1 MPSSVVITASFLYLG
16 LLFAIAHYVD
26 SRSSVKHVLSRNPYI
41 YTLSIAVF
49 CTSWTYYGSV
59 GRAATS
65 GLDFL
70 PIYLGPTL
78 VFVLWSS
85 LWIKIIRI
93 CKQNR
98 ITSIADFIA
107 SRYGK
112 RSALGGLVTIIAV
125 VGTTPYISL
134 QLKSIA
140 TSFRILITYSGGG
153 TVPEIPI
160 EPIFFI
166 DTTLIVAIALALF
179 AILFGTRH
187 IDASEHHEGLVAAI
201 AFESVVKLVA
211 FLCVGVFVTYGIFD
225 GFGDIFQR
233 ASVDPELSK
242 LFTASNGPD
251 YSLWMTMIILSMAA
265 IICLPRQFYITAV
278 ENPDESYVRK
288 ATWLFPLYLLVIN
301 LFVLPIA
308 LGGRLAFS
316 SAPADADMFVLTVP
330 LYYDHGVIS
339 LIAFLGGLSAATSM
353 VIVASIALAT
363 MVCNDLV
370 MPIILRARWF
380 RANQN
385 ADLTG
390 LLLAIRR
397 ISILLIL
404 ILGYGYYRFASE
416 SYSLVTIGLVSF
428 AAAAQF
434 APPIIGGIFW
444 KSGTFN
450 GAIVGL
456 SLGFGLWIY
465 TLLLPSLAQ
474 SGWLPI
480 SLIEQGPYGIEW
492 LKPYALFGLDGFDQ
506 LTHALIWSMLGNI
519 GGYWI
524 VSLLSH
530 QTAIERIQAKLFVD
544 VFKLTEKGGDNTYWR
559 GSVTVD
565 ELQQLVG
572 RFVGVGKVAEAFE
585 TFAAERNMILR
596 KNHVVDAALLEYAER
611 LLAGSIGSATAR
623 VLVGSIVKGEIVSI
637 DEVYRILDETS
648 QVIEYSHQLE
658 QKSAELQ
665 EATRQ
670 LQMANARLKELDS
683 LKDDFLSMVS
693 HELRTPLTSLRA
705 FGEILSDNPDV
716 SVEERAKFLGIIITE
731 SERLT
736 RLIDQLLDLAKM
748 EAGRMDWALGDVD
761 LLSAV
766 NEAVTALNGLIK
778 ERKITLTTDLPSWLP
793 TVQADRDQ
801 LIQVVVNLVSN
812 AIKFCDPYDGHIHL
826 AVINAGD
833 HVTVTVEDNGMGI
846 PAPLKEKIFERFHQS
861 LSVTGNKPQG
871 SGLGLAICRQI
882 ITFLGGKIWAEN
894 TQRGGAKFTFT
905 VPLPVDRLNKLDRRG
920 PQGMSLKTDG

>member
-1 MPSSVVITASFLYLG
+1 MSSGLVLTVSFLYLG

-26 SRSSVKHVLSRNPYI
+26 TRAAVKRILSRNPYI

-49 CTSWTYYGSV
+49 CTSWTFYGSV
-59 GRAATS
+59 GRAATT

-78 VFVLWSS
+78 VFVLWSFV
-85 LWIKIIRI
+85 WIKIIRI
-93 CKQNR
+93 CKQHR

-112 RSALGGLVTIIAV
+112 STALGGLVTVIAV
-125 VGTTPYISL
+125 IGTTPYISL

-140 TSFRILITYSGGG
+140 TSFRILIASSGGILP
-153 TVPEIPI
+153 TAPV
-160 EPIFFI
+160 EPIFFM

-201 AFESVVKLVA
+201 AFESVVKLLA
-211 FLCVGVFVTYGIFD
+211 FLTVGAFVTYGIFN
-225 GFGDIFQR
+225 GFTDIFER
-233 ASVDPELSK
+233 ASVDPELSR
-242 LFTASNGPD
+242 LFTVSQGEG
-251 YSLWMTMIILSMAA
+251 YTLWMTMTLLSMAA

-278 ENPDESYVRK
+278 ENPDENYMRK
-288 ATWLFPLYLLVIN
+288 ATWLFPAYLLVIN
-301 LFVLPIA
+301 IFVLPIA
-308 LGGRLAFS
+308 IGGRLAF
-316 SAPADADMFVLTVP
+316 AGTPADADMFVLTVP
-330 LYYDHGVIS
+330 LYYDHGLIS
-339 LIAFLGGLSAATSM
+339 LFAFLGGLSAATSM
-353 VIVASIALAT
+353 VIVAAIALST

-370 MPIILRARWF
+370 MPVLLRWKWLGIGK
-380 RANQN
+380 N

-390 LLLAIRR
+390 LLLTIRR
-397 ISILLIL
+397 CSILVIL

-434 APPIIGGIFW
+434 APAIIGGIFW
-444 KSGTFN
+444 KNATFMGAMSGLT
-450 GAIVGL
+450 
-456 SLGFGLWIY
+456 LGFVVWLY

-480 SLIEQGPYGIEW
+480 SFIEEGPNSIWW
-492 LKPYALFGLDGFDQ
+492 LKPYALFGLEGFDR
-506 LTHALIWSMLGNI
+506 LTHALFWSMFFNI

-524 VSLLSH
+524 ASLLT
-530 QTAIERIQAKLFVD
+530 QQKAIERIQAKLFVD
-544 VFKLTEKGGDNTYWR
+544 VFLHTEDARDSSYWR
-559 GSVTVD
+559 GSVTIAD
-565 ELQQLVG
+565 LQQLVG
-572 RFVGVGKVAEAFE
+572 RFVGVRKVADAFDA
-585 TFAAERNMILR
+585 FAEERGINLR
-596 KNHVVDAALLEYAER
+596 KSHTVDAALLDFAER

-623 VLVGSIVKGEIVSI
+623 VMIGSIVKGEIVSL

-648 QVIEYSHQLE
+648 QVIEYSHKLE
-658 QKSAELQ
+658 QKSTELE
-665 EATRQ
+665 EATSQ

-705 FGEILSDNPDV
+705 FGEILHDNPEV
-716 SVEERAKFLGIIITE
+716 SVQERSQFLGIIINE

-748 EAGRMDWALGDVD
+748 EAGRMDWLLEEVDV
-761 LLSAV
+761 AETI
-766 NEAVTALNGLIK
+766 NEAVGTLNLLIK
-778 ERKITLTTDLPSWLP
+778 DRNIDLTLSLDKDLPAIK
-793 TVQADRDQ
+793 ADKDQ
-801 LIQVVVNLVSN
+801 LTQVVINLVSN
-812 AIKFCDPYDGHIHL
+812 AIKFCDAEQGEIKV
-826 AVINAGD
+826 AAWQGD
-833 HVTVTVEDNGMGI
+833 EGLYCSVEDNGVGV

-861 LSVTGNKPQG
+861 HTVTQDKPQG

-882 ITFLGGKIWAEN
+882 VTFLGGRIWMENRAE
-894 TQRGGAKFTFT
+894 GGARFYF
-905 VPLPVDRLNKLDRRG
+905 VLPLSEQDTE
-920 PQGMSLKTDG
+920 QAAAE

>member
-26 SRSSVKHVLSRNPYI
+26 TRSSLKNVLSRNPYI

-78 VFVLWSS
+78 VFVLWSF

-125 VGTTPYISL
+125 VGTMPYISL

-153 TVPEIPI
+153 KIPEMPL
-160 EPIFFI
+160 EPIFFV
-166 DTTLIVAIALALF
+166 DTTFVVAIALALF

-225 GFGDIFQR
+225 GFADIFQR
-233 ASVDPELSK
+233 ASVDPELAK
-242 LFTASNGPD
+242 LLTVSEGHD
-251 YSLWMTMIILSMAA
+251 YSLWITMIILSMAA

-278 ENPDESYVRK
+278 ENPEEGYVRK
-288 ATWLFPLYLLVIN
+288 ATWLFPAYLLVIN

-308 LGGRLAFS
+308 LGGRLAFA
-316 SAPADADMFVLTVP
+316 SASVDADMFVLTVP

-370 MPIILRARWF
+370 MPILLRWRWF
-380 RANQN
+380 KENQN

-397 ISILLIL
+397 GSILIIL

-434 APPIIGGIFW
+434 APSIIGGIFW
-444 KSGTFN
+444 KNGTFN

-456 SLGFGLWIY
+456 SLGFVIWIY
-465 TLLLPSLAQ
+465 TLFLPSLAQ

-480 SLIEQGPYGIEW
+480 SFIEQGPFGQSW
-492 LKPYALFGLDGFDQ
+492 LKPYALLGLEGFDR
-506 LTHALIWSMLGNI
+506 LTHALIWSMLFNI

-524 VSLLSH
+524 ISLLSN

-544 VFKLTEKGGDNTYWR
+544 VFKLTERSSDSSYWK
-559 GSVTVD
+559 GSVTVE

-572 RFVGVGKVAEAFE
+572 RFVGVGRVAEVFDQ
-585 TFAAERNMILR
+585 FAQERSITLR
-596 KNHVVDAALLEYAER
+596 KNQVVDAALLEYAER

-648 QVIEYSHQLE
+648 QVIEYSHKLE
-658 QKSAELQ
+658 QKSAELE

-670 LQMANARLKELDS
+670 LQLANDRLKELDS

-716 SVEERAKFLGIIITE
+716 SVEDRTKFLGVIITE

-748 EAGRMDWALGDVD
+748 EAGRMDWQLTEVD
-761 LLSAV
+761 LLATLDQS
-766 NEAVTALNGLIK
+766 VTALNGLIK
-778 ERKITLTTDLPSWLP
+778 EKDVTLTTNIPKSLPL
-793 TVQADRDQ
+793 VHADKDQ
-801 LIQVVVNLVSN
+801 LMQLVINLISN
-812 AIKFCDPYDGHIHL
+812 AIKFCNPNDGKIHL
-826 AVINAGD
+826 EVRMD
-833 HVTVTVEDNGMGI
+833 DEWVSVSVEDNGMGI

-861 LSVTGNKPQG
+861 VSSMGNKPQG
-871 SGLGLAICRQI
+871 SGLGLAISRQI
-882 ITFLGGKIWAEN
+882 VTYLGGRIWAEN
-894 TQRGGAKFTFT
+894 SQQGGARFTFT
-905 VPLPVDRLNKLDRRG
+905 LPLQPADKVK
-920 PQGMSLKTDG
+920 MSGD